1 MSASMDLNNIQSI
14 ISQNK
19 SKYIIDQLLRFCCI
33 EITSDYRDSSIL
45 SGILQGNK
53 KLSSRF

>member
-1 MSASMDLNNIQSI
+1 MDLNNIQSI
-14 ISQNK
+14 ISQIK

-33 EITSDYRDSSIL
+33 EITSDYRGSSIL